1 MNKLSVAVLTNA
13 LRVFQR
19 KKLAA
24 QYHRFLLAQTM
35 RANNTEVKR
44 LQQEIYAR
52 EIDSKM
58 NISFIRTQKK

>member
-1 MNKLSVAVLTNA
+1 MNKLSATVLKKTIH
-13 LRVFQR
+13 VFQQ

-35 RANNTEVKR
+35 RANDTEVKR
-44 LQQEIYAR
+44 LQQEIYKR